1 MHVDKKKA
9 QIAILAVLGC
19 ALIGS
24 AVFQLFPQQ
33 KPAPQRPVKKIA
45 PETAPAPE
53 RTSSRLSGK
62 AEGVAVPPITELD
75 PRTVYSGNLGTLTGI
90 QAGADLKKMEL
101 EFAQLDAKIRELQ
114 QPKEAIPTSPITLP
128 QLSPSAGVPGLPE
141 KKEST
146 RIVVMA
152 VRGIN
157 ENLIATLRTREGT
170 HVVKTGD
177 TVPGFGKVQSIAR
190 DRVVI
195 NGSAIPWM

>member
-1 MHVDKKKA
+1 MHIDKKKT

-19 ALIGS
+19 ALIG
-24 AVFQLFPQQ
+24 AAAFQFFPQQ
-33 KPAPQRPVKKIA
+33 KTAPQRPVKKIA
-45 PETAPAPE
+45 PETPPISKPASP
-53 RTSSRLSGK
+53 RPSGK
-62 AEGVAVPPITELD
+62 DGVFVPPIMDLD
-75 PRTVYSGNLGTLTGI
+75 LRTVYSGNLGTLTGI

-114 QPKEAIPTSPITLP
+114 KKDDVPAGPVVLPSLSQPS
-128 QLSPSAGVPGLPE
+128 GVPGLPE

-157 ENLIATLRTREGT
+157 ENLIATLRTKDGT

>member
-1 MHVDKKKA
+1 MHIDKKKT

-24 AVFQLFPQQ
+24 AAFQFFPQQ
-33 KPAPQRPVKKIA
+33 KTAPQRPVKKIA

-114 QPKEAIPTSPITLP
+114 KKDDVPAGPVVLPSLSQPS
-128 QLSPSAGVPGLPE
+128 GVPGLPE

-177 TVPGFGKVQSIAR
+177 TVPGYGKVQSIAR

>member
-1 MHVDKKKA
+1 MHIDKKKT

-24 AVFQLFPQQ
+24 AAFQFFPQQ
-33 KPAPQRPVKKIA
+33 KTAPQRPVKKIA
-45 PETAPAPE
+45 PETPPVSKPASP
-53 RTSSRLSGK
+53 RPSGK
-62 AEGVAVPPITELD
+62 DGVSVPPITDLD

-114 QPKEAIPTSPITLP
+114 QPKEAIPTAPITLP

-157 ENLIATLRTREGT
+157 ENLIATLRTKDGT

>member
-1 MHVDKKKA
+1 MHIDKKKT

-24 AVFQLFPQQ
+24 AAFQFFPQQ
-33 KPAPQRPVKKIA
+33 KTAPQRPVKKIA

-53 RTSSRLSGK
+53 RTSSRSSGK

-114 QPKEAIPTSPITLP
+114 
-128 QLSPSAGVPGLPE
+128 
-141 KKEST
+141 KKEDGSG
-146 RIVVMA
+146 RSRCA
-152 VRGIN
+152 SLSFPAFRCPRAAGK
-157 ENLIATLRTREGT
+157 EGVDQDRR
-170 HVVKTGD
+170 HGC
-177 TVPGFGKVQSIAR
+177 AR
-190 DRVVI
+190 HQ
-195 NGSAIPWM
+195 

>member
-1 MHVDKKKA
+1 MHIDKKKT

-24 AVFQLFPQQ
+24 AALQVFPQQ
-33 KPAPQRPVKKIA
+33 KTAPQRPVKKIA

-53 RTSSRLSGK
+53 RTSSRSSGK

-114 QPKEAIPTSPITLP
+114 KKEDVPAGPVVLPSLSQPS
-128 QLSPSAGVPGLPE
+128 GVPGLPE

>member
-1 MHVDKKKA
+1 MHIDKKKA

-24 AVFQLFPQQ
+24 AAFQFFPQQ
-33 KPAPQRPVKKIA
+33 KTAPQRPVKKIA

-75 PRTVYSGNLGTLTGI
+75 PRTVYSDNLGTLTGI

-114 QPKEAIPTSPITLP
+114 KKDDVPAGPVVLPSLSQPS
-128 QLSPSAGVPGLPE
+128 GVPGLPE

-177 TVPGFGKVQSIAR
+177 TVPGYGKVQSIAR

>member
-9 QIAILAVLGC
+9 QIAVLTVLGC

-24 AVFQLFPQQ
+24 AAFQFFPEQ
-33 KPAPQRPVKKIA
+33 KSVSERPVKKVA
-45 PETAPAPE
+45 PKTASAPKPAPP
-53 RTSSRLSGK
+53 SPSPKDS
-62 AEGVAVPPITELD
+62 VAVPPITELD

-114 QPKEAIPTSPITLP
+114 KKDDVPAGPVVFPSLSQPS
-128 QLSPSAGVPGLPE
+128 GVPGLPE

>member
-9 QIAILAVLGC
+9 QIAVLTVLGC
-19 ALIGS
+19 ALFGS
-24 AVFQLFPQQ
+24 AAFQFFPEQ
-33 KPAPQRPVKKIA
+33 KSVSERPVKKVA
-45 PETAPAPE
+45 PKTASAPKPAPP
-53 RTSSRLSGK
+53 SPSPKDS
-62 AEGVAVPPITELD
+62 VAVPPITELD

-152 VRGIN
+152 VRGTN
-157 ENLIATLRTREGT
+157 ENLSATLRTKDGS

-177 TVPGFGKVQSIAR
+177 TVPGFGKVQSITR

>member
-1 MHVDKKKA
+1 
-9 QIAILAVLGC
+9 
-19 ALIGS
+19 
-24 AVFQLFPQQ
+24 
-33 KPAPQRPVKKIA
+33 
-45 PETAPAPE
+45 
-53 RTSSRLSGK
+53 
-62 AEGVAVPPITELD
+62 
-75 PRTVYSGNLGTLTGI
+75 
-90 QAGADLKKMEL
+90 MEL
-101 EFAQLDAKIRELQ
+101 EFAQLDAKIRDLQ
-114 QPKEAIPTSPITLP
+114 KKDYVPAGPVVLPSLSQPS
-128 QLSPSAGVPGLPE
+128 GVPGLPE

-177 TVPGFGKVQSIAR
+177 TVPGYGKVQSIAR